1 MRTLTSLFTLSF
13 VLPVLA
19 QESTPAPTTTAAA
32 GPVLV
37 VKTADVEAAESFAMM
52 AFGHMEPL
60 PAPPDGGH
68 YVLSLDADKKLAV
81 TTAGGA
87 VGLFELTCD
96 PGALMDVY
104 AAEIEDTIPLVR
116 GAMTMA
122 MQQSGMTTK
131 QAFALVQ
138 DMLAFPRQLAKV
150 ALRVDGDPEAMEEGL
165 DVVLDL
171 DGKPGSAFATA
182 VEKLEPNAA
191 GVPKVGN
198 GDSVMDLRFGVA
210 PEGLQA
216 MFAPMRDWAVGLM
229 AQDEE
234 GKARAAAMYDKWMG
248 LYDGSI
254 AMSLEEGMR
263 MRMLIGV
270 RDGDELR
277 AELGS
282 EEYLAMVQNQ
292 RTLGRD
298 VEVEVTPNAAEH
310 RGVQLLRSRVTGMED
325 NPMAPDGTLDTWLG
339 AAGNWFVMAIGGG
352 KDAATG
358 LIDAVAD
365 DKIVRAALPGSA
377 LMDVRLDFG
386 AFLAM
391 AGPQAGM
398 PPGAM
403 PESMTMQLTRTG
415 TALRLTTRVQ

>member
-1 MRTLTSLFTLSF
+1 MQVAPSLFAISL

-19 QESTPAPTTTAAA
+19 QESAPAPTTTAST

-37 VKTADVEAAESFAMM
+37 VKTADADAAESFAMM
-52 AFGHMEPL
+52 AFGLMEPL
-60 PAPPDGGH
+60 PTPPEGGH
-68 YVLSLDADKKLAV
+68 YVLSLGADKKMSV

-87 VGLFELTCD
+87 VGMFELSCD

-104 AAEIEDTIPLVR
+104 AQEIEDTIPLVR

-131 QAFALVQ
+131 EAFALVQ
-138 DMLAFPRQLAKV
+138 DMLAFPRQLARL
-150 ALRVDGDPEAMEEGL
+150 ALRVDGDPMAPEDGI

-171 DGKPGSAFATA
+171 DGKAGSAFAA
-182 VEKLEPNAA
+182 VVEKLEPNAA
-191 GVPKVGN
+191 GAPKVGS
-198 GDSVMDLRFGVA
+198 GDSVMDMRFSVA

-216 MFAPMRDWAVGLM
+216 MFLPMRDWAVGLM
-229 AQDEE
+229 AQGDEE
-234 GKARAAAMYDKWMG
+234 KARAAAMFDTWMG

-254 AMSLEEGMR
+254 GVTLGEHMQ

-270 RDGDELR
+270 RDGDKLR

-282 EEYLAMVQNQ
+282 EDYLAIVQNP
-292 RTLGRD
+292 RMLGRD
-298 VEVEVTPNAAEH
+298 AEVEVTPNAAEH
-310 RGVQLLRSRVTGMED
+310 RGVQLLRSRITGVEN
-325 NPMAPDGTLDTWLG
+325 NPMAPDGTIDTWLG
-339 AAGNWFVMAIGGG
+339 AAGNWFVMAMGGG

-365 DKIVRAALPGSA
+365 DKLARAALPGGA
-377 LMDVRLDFG
+377 LMDMRLDMG

-391 AGPQAGM
+391 AGPQAGL
-398 PPGAM
+398 PPRGM
-403 PESMTMQLTRTG
+403 PESVTMQLTRTG
-415 TALRLTTRVQ
+415 KTLRLTTRVE